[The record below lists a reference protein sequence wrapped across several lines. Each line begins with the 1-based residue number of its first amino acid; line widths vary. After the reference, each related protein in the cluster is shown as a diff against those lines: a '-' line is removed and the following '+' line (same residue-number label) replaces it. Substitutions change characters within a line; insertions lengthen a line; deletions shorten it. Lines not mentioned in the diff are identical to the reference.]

1 MERLIEIPTCA
12 CGQRMLVTN
21 VADVFVCLNCDGVQ
35 AQEVGENAK
44 PRKKTQY
51 DKQFDAEMERRMEEW
66 FPTQKDGGK

>member
-21 VADVFVCLNCDGVQ
+21 VADAFVCLNCDGVQ

-44 PRKKTQY
+44 PRKKTEY
-51 DKQFDAEMERRMEEW
+51 DKQFEAEMERRMDEW

>member
-12 CGQRMLVTN
+12 CGQRMLVSN
-21 VADVFVCLNCDGVQ
+21 KPDVFVCMNCDSVQ

-66 FPTQKDGGK
+66 FPAQKDGGK